1 MIRPRVILGP
11 PGCGKTHRLLDLL
24 CGELAGGTPPQ
35 RIAFVTFT
43 RAARREALERI
54 KARLGLGEEDMPWVR
69 TIHSTAYRLLELAP
83 GQLMDEELWGAFAR
97 RYGYRLSDCVLDL
110 ESPFEP
116 PLQQTPEDRARYVHD
131 WGRNCRL
138 DPERALRRCP
148 VEGVK
153 ATLYRQFVRRVEG
166 FKREEGLLDFSDL
179 LDQVLAR
186 GLRPPVEVLFVD
198 EAQDLSPL
206 QIAVCEQWFAGV
218 QRVYLAGDDDQAIYT
233 FQGADPTWLGELA
246 RRGTMEVLEQ
256 SHRVPKQPHALAQ
269 KVITRNE
276 IRVPKS
282 YEPRPAAGSILRL
295 DTQAALKLL
304 DESKDT
310 FILARNRIFLRP
322 IARELLHRGIAYVVE
337 GRGGPSPLS
346 NRRIVK
352 AINAGSRIASGDIRV
367 GDLHDLLVLV
377 PSGGPLLP
385 GASRRGSKR
394 LLIVGSGSRVTGYAR
409 NSGSGSCSRCL
420 SKVGRSRSCRA
431 LMARRGD
438 T

>member
-198 EAQDLSPL
+198 DVAAQQRRQVVVRVGVIHVEVAQQQVGRPVRQVDG
-206 QIAVCEQWFAGV
+206 AVRRPELA
-218 QRVYLAGDDDQAIYT
+218 YLAH
-233 FQGADPTWLGELA
+233 
-246 RRGTMEVLEQ
+246 
-256 SHRVPKQPHALAQ
+256 HRVSL
-269 KVITRNE
+269 
-276 IRVPKS
+276 
-282 YEPRPAAGSILRL
+282 
-295 DTQAALKLL
+295 
-304 DESKDT
+304 
-310 FILARNRIFLRP
+310 
-322 IARELLHRGIAYVVE
+322 
-337 GRGGPSPLS
+337 
-346 NRRIVK
+346 
-352 AINAGSRIASGDIRV
+352 
-367 GDLHDLLVLV
+367 
-377 PSGGPLLP
+377 LLP
-385 GASRRGSKR
+385 FVNICLPTPRFEVGAYH
-394 LLIVGSGSRVTGYAR
+394 IQVDIP
-409 NSGSGSCSRCL
+409 
-420 SKVGRSRSCRA
+420 VGRIRQVDPGGRREIHA
-431 LMARRGD
+431 QLIAILLQVVARHNKIVAAFHYLPTLPVRQRQFLVEDGAHIGWVA
-438 T
+438 